1 MHRYIIE
8 KPNISK
14 ERQISKRNKTKQRRI
29 VEVREEKEK
38 EMIGTKQLDIFNNTV
53 HC

>member
-14 ERQISKRNKTKQRRI
+14 KRQISKRSKTKQRRR

-38 EMIGTKQLDIFNNTV
+38 EMIGTKQLDIFNLI
-53 HC
+53 